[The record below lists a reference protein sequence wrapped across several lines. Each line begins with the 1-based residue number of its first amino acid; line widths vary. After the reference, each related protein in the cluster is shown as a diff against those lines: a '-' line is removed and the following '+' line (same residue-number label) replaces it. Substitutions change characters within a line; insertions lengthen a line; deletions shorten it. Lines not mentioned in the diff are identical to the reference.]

1 MGRSIDRLFLRT
13 NMEVGN
19 LSKADEVI
27 ETIDDGDFSNVDSL
41 IQASLTQDDEQ
52 TQYSLAETLMSR
64 GLSVQAKTIYVH
76 LLSIYPTEGQI
87 LSRLAEIA
95 VSDGDSDQALDYIS
109 MITPDS
115 PAYAENLLVSADI
128 YQSQGLYEVSEQ
140 KLLTGI
146 REYPDEEVFKF
157 ALAEVYFDENK
168 FSKALTYYDMLLD
181 MDITNYSG
189 ISITLRKASSLAGD
203 GQYEEAIQEYEKL
216 NALELNEDA
225 QFQLGF
231 LYNQVKDYNKS
242 IKVFEELLDTNRDYP
257 TVYPIL
263 AEDYLNIKKTADAF
277 KYAQLGLNINEL
289 DERLY
294 QIAFDAG
301 QVEDANGAIKLI
313 EQGIT
318 KVDDPMPLI
327 IKLSDYYITK
337 GQFKANL
344 DLLSDRDI
352 SNNPKLT
359 WNLAKS
365 EFETDDVAKAS
376 EDIMVVLDDFK
387 DNLDYLSDLIE
398 ILRSTGNNA
407 ILKPALQLYLKQDP
421 DNESMQNLLDQMD

>member
-1 MGRSIDRLFLRT
+1 M
-13 NMEVGN
+13 
-19 LSKADEVI
+19 SKADEVI
-27 ETIDDGDFSNVDSL
+27 QTIDDGDFSKVDSL
-41 IQASLTQDDEQ
+41 IQDSLLEDDDQ
-52 TQYSLAETLMSR
+52 TQFSLAETLMSR
-64 GLSVQAKTIYVH
+64 GLSVQAKTIYDH
-76 LLSIYPTEGQI
+76 LLTIYTTEGQI

-109 MITPDS
+109 QIAPDS

-181 MDITNYSG
+181 MGIKNYSG
-189 ISITLRKASSLAGD
+189 ISIVFRKASSLAGD
-203 GQYEEAIQEYEKL
+203 GQYEAAISEYEKL

-231 LYNQVKDYNKS
+231 LYNQVKNYNKS
-242 IKVFEELLDTNRDYP
+242 IAILEKLLETNRDYP
-257 TVYPIL
+257 TAYPIL
-263 AEDYLNIKKTADAF
+263 AEDYLNIKKNEDAF
-277 KYAQLGLNINEL
+277 KYAQLGLNLNEL
-289 DERLY
+289 DDRLY

-301 QVEDANGAIKLI
+301 TAEDSAEAVKILETGIKKVENPL
-313 EQGIT
+313 
-318 KVDDPMPLI
+318 PLI
-327 IKLSDYYITK
+327 VKLSDYYITK

-344 DLLSDRDI
+344 DLLSGRDVN
-352 SNNPKLT
+352 NNPKLT

-365 EFETDDVAKAS
+365 QFETDDVNDAQ
-376 EDIMVVLDDFK
+376 ENILLVLDDFK

-398 ILRSTGNNA
+398 ILRSTGNNDV
-407 ILKPALQLYLKQDP
+407 LRPALALYLKQDP
-421 DNESMQNLLDQMD
+421 DNEAMQNLLDQMNE

>member
-1 MGRSIDRLFLRT
+1 MDRLFLHK
-13 NMEVGN
+13 NGGKN

-27 ETIDDGDFSNVDSL
+27 DTIDDGDFSKVDSL
-41 IQASLTQDDEQ
+41 IQSSLREDDDQ
-52 TQYSLAETLMSR
+52 TKFSLAETLMSR
-64 GLSVQAKTIYVH
+64 GLSVQAKTIYEH
-76 LLSIYPTEGQI
+76 LLDNYPSEGQI

-95 VSDGDSDQALDYIS
+95 VSDGNSDQALDYIS
-109 MITPDS
+109 QITPDS

-181 MDITNYSG
+181 MGIKNYSG
-189 ISITLRKASSLAGD
+189 ISIVLRKASSLAGD
-203 GQYEEAIQEYEKL
+203 GQYEEAISVYEDL
-216 NALELNEDA
+216 NAIELNEDA

-231 LYNQVKDYNKS
+231 LYNQVKNYNKS
-242 IKVFEELLDTNRDYP
+242 IAILEKLLETNRDYP
-257 TVYPIL
+257 TAYPIL
-263 AEDYLNIKKTADAF
+263 AEDYLNIKKNDDAF
-277 KYAQLGLNINEL
+277 KYAQLGLNLNEL
-289 DERLY
+289 DDRLY

-301 QVEDANGAIKLI
+301 TAENTSEAIKII
-313 EQGIT
+313 EKGIQT
-318 KVDDPMPLI
+318 VDNPLPLV

-337 GQFKANL
+337 GQFKSNL
-344 DLLSDRDI
+344 DLLEGREI
-352 SNNPKLT
+352 SNNPKLI

-365 EFETDDVAKAS
+365 EFETDDVNQAQ
-376 EDIMVVLDDFK
+376 EDILQVLDDFK

-398 ILRSTGNNA
+398 ILRSSGNNDVLKAA
-407 ILKPALQLYLKQDP
+407 IQLYLKQDP
-421 DNESMQNLLDQMD
+421 DNEDMQNLLDQI

>member
-1 MGRSIDRLFLRT
+1 
-13 NMEVGN
+13 

-27 ETIDDGDFSNVDSL
+27 ETIDDGDFSKVDSL
-41 IQASLTQDDEQ
+41 IKASLLEDDEQ
-52 TQYSLAETLMSR
+52 TQFSLAETLMSR
-64 GLSVQAKTIYVH
+64 GLSVQAKTVYEH
-76 LLSIYPTEGQI
+76 LLTIYPTEGQI

-128 YQSQGLYEVSEQ
+128 YQSQALYEVSEQ

-146 REYPDEEVFKF
+146 REFPDEEVFKF

-181 MDITNYSG
+181 LDIKNYSG

-203 GQYEEAIQEYEKL
+203 GQYEEAISEYEKL

-242 IKVFEELLDTNRDYP
+242 ISTLEKLLATNRDYP

-263 AEDYLNIKKTADAF
+263 AEDYLNIKKNSDAF
-277 KYAQLGLNINEL
+277 KYAQLGLNLNEL

-294 QIAFDAG
+294 AIAFESG
-301 QVEDANGAIKLI
+301 LPEDAKGAIKIL
-313 EQGIT
+313 EKGIKT
-318 KVDDPMPLI
+318 VESPLPLI

-344 DLLSDRDI
+344 DLLRDRDV

-365 EFETDDVAKAS
+365 EFETDNIEKAQA
-376 EDIMVVLDDFK
+376 DILVVLDDFK

-398 ILRSTGNNA
+398 ILRSTGNND
-407 ILKPALQLYLKQDP
+407 ILKPALELYLKQDP
-421 DNESMQNLLDQMD
+421 DNEAMQGLLDQM

>member
-1 MGRSIDRLFLRT
+1 M
-13 NMEVGN
+13 
-19 LSKADEVI
+19 SKADEVI
-27 ETIDDGDFSNVDSL
+27 QTIDDGDFSQVDSL
-41 IQASLTQDDEQ
+41 IQDSLLEDDDQ
-52 TQYSLAETLMSR
+52 TQFSLAETLMSR
-64 GLSVQAKTIYVH
+64 GLSVQAKTIYTH
-76 LLSIYPTEGQI
+76 LLTIYPDEGQI

-109 MITPDS
+109 QIMPDS

-168 FSKALTYYDMLLD
+168 FGKALTYYDMLLD
-181 MDITNYSG
+181 MGIKNYSG
-189 ISITLRKASSLAGD
+189 ISIVFRKASSLAGD
-203 GQYEEAIQEYEKL
+203 GQYEEAISEYEKL

-231 LYNQVKDYNKS
+231 LYNQVKNYNKS
-242 IKVFEELLDTNRDYP
+242 INILEELLDTNRDYP
-257 TVYPIL
+257 TAYPIL
-263 AEDYLNIKKTADAF
+263 AEDYLNIKKTSDAF
-277 KYAQLGLNINEL
+277 KYAQLGLNLNEL
-289 DERLY
+289 DDRLY
-294 QIAFDAG
+294 AIAFDAG
-301 QVEDANGAIKLI
+301 TAEDSDAAIKILETGI
-313 EQGIT
+313 E
-318 KVDDPMPLI
+318 KVENPLPLI
-327 IKLSDYYITK
+327 VKLSDYYVTK

-344 DLLSDRDI
+344 DLLADRDV

-365 EFETDDVAKAS
+365 QFETDDVKDA
-376 EDIMVVLDDFK
+376 EDNIIVVLDDFK

-398 ILRSTGNNA
+398 ILRSTGNNDV
-407 ILKPALQLYLKQDP
+407 LKPALALYLKQDP
-421 DNESMQNLLDQMD
+421 DNESMQSLLDQIQ

>member
-1 MGRSIDRLFLRT
+1 M
-13 NMEVGN
+13 
-19 LSKADEVI
+19 SKADEVI
-27 ETIDDGDFSNVDSL
+27 QTIDDGDFSQVDSL
-41 IQASLTQDDEQ
+41 IQDSLLEDDDQ
-52 TQYSLAETLMSR
+52 TQFSLAETLMSR

-76 LLSIYPTEGQI
+76 LLTIYPDEGQI

-109 MITPDS
+109 QIMPDS

-128 YQSQGLYEVSEQ
+128 YQAQGLYEVSEQ

-168 FSKALTYYDMLLD
+168 FGKALTYYDMLLD
-181 MDITNYSG
+181 MGIKNYSG
-189 ISITLRKASSLAGD
+189 ISIVFRKASSLAGD
-203 GQYEEAIQEYEKL
+203 GQYEDAISEYEKL

-231 LYNQVKDYNKS
+231 LYNQVKNYNKS
-242 IKVFEELLDTNRDYP
+242 ISILEELLDTNRDYP
-257 TVYPIL
+257 TAYPIL

-277 KYAQLGLNINEL
+277 KYAQLGLNLNEL
-289 DERLY
+289 DDRLY
-294 QIAFDAG
+294 SIAFDAG
-301 QVEDANGAIKLI
+301 TSEDSDAAIKIL
-313 EQGIT
+313 ETGIK
-318 KVDDPMPLI
+318 KVENPLPLI
-327 IKLSDYYITK
+327 VKLSDYYVTK

-344 DLLSDRDI
+344 DLLAEQDV

-365 EFETDDVAKAS
+365 QFETDDIKDAQ
-376 EDIMVVLDDFK
+376 ENIMVVLDDFK

-398 ILRSTGNNA
+398 ILRSTGNNDV
-407 ILKPALQLYLKQDP
+407 LKPALALYLKQDP
-421 DNESMQNLLDQMD
+421 DNEAMQNLLDQIQ

>member
-1 MGRSIDRLFLRT
+1 M
-13 NMEVGN
+13 
-19 LSKADEVI
+19 SKADEVI
-27 ETIDDGDFSNVDSL
+27 ETIDDGDFSKVDSL
-41 IQASLTQDDEQ
+41 IKASLLEDDEQ
-52 TQYSLAETLMSR
+52 TQFSLAETLMSR
-64 GLSVQAKTIYVH
+64 GLSVQAKTVYEH
-76 LLSIYPTEGQI
+76 LLTIYPTEGQI

-128 YQSQGLYEVSEQ
+128 YQSQALYEVSEQ

-146 REYPDEEVFKF
+146 REFPDEEVFKF

-181 MDITNYSG
+181 LDIKNYSG

-203 GQYEEAIQEYEKL
+203 GQYEEAISEYEKL

-242 IKVFEELLDTNRDYP
+242 ISTLEKLLATNRDYP

-263 AEDYLNIKKTADAF
+263 AEDYLNIKKNSDAF
-277 KYAQLGLNINEL
+277 KYAQLGLNLNEL

-294 QIAFDAG
+294 AIAFESG
-301 QVEDANGAIKLI
+301 LPEDAKGAIKIL
-313 EQGIT
+313 EKGIKT
-318 KVDDPMPLI
+318 VESPLPLI

-344 DLLSDRDI
+344 DLLRDRDV

-365 EFETDDVAKAS
+365 EFETDNIEKAQA
-376 EDIMVVLDDFK
+376 DILVVLDDFK

-398 ILRSTGNNA
+398 ILRSTGNND
-407 ILKPALQLYLKQDP
+407 ILKPALELYLKQDP
-421 DNESMQNLLDQMD
+421 DNEAMQGLLDQM

>member
-1 MGRSIDRLFLRT
+1 MDRLFLRK
-13 NMEVGN
+13 NGGKN

-27 ETIDDGDFSNVDSL
+27 DTIDDGDFSKVDSL
-41 IQASLTQDDEQ
+41 IQSSLREDDDQ
-52 TQYSLAETLMSR
+52 TKFSLAETLMSR
-64 GLSVQAKTIYVH
+64 GLSVQAKTIYEH
-76 LLSIYPTEGQI
+76 LLDNYPSEGQI

-95 VSDGDSDQALDYIS
+95 VSDGNSDQALDYIS
-109 MITPDS
+109 QITPDS

-181 MDITNYSG
+181 MGIKNYSG
-189 ISITLRKASSLAGD
+189 ISIVLRKASSLAGD
-203 GQYEEAIQEYEKL
+203 GQYEEAISVYEDL
-216 NALELNEDA
+216 NAIELNEDA

-231 LYNQVKDYNKS
+231 LYNQVKNYNKS
-242 IKVFEELLDTNRDYP
+242 IAILEKLLETNRDYP
-257 TVYPIL
+257 TAYPIL
-263 AEDYLNIKKTADAF
+263 AEDYLNIKKNDDAF
-277 KYAQLGLNINEL
+277 KYAQLGLNLNEL
-289 DERLY
+289 DDRLY

-301 QVEDANGAIKLI
+301 TAENTSEAIKII
-313 EQGIT
+313 EKGIQT
-318 KVDDPMPLI
+318 VDNPLPLV

-337 GQFKANL
+337 GQFKSDL
-344 DLLSDRDI
+344 DLLEGREI
-352 SNNPKLT
+352 SNNPKLI

-365 EFETDDVAKAS
+365 EFETDDVNQAQ
-376 EDIMVVLDDFK
+376 EDILQVLDDFK

-398 ILRSTGNNA
+398 ILRSSGNNDVLKAA
-407 ILKPALQLYLKQDP
+407 IQLYLKQDP
-421 DNESMQNLLDQMD
+421 DNEDMQNLLDQI

>member
-1 MGRSIDRLFLRT
+1 M
-13 NMEVGN
+13 
-19 LSKADEVI
+19 SKADEVI
-27 ETIDDGDFSNVDSL
+27 ETIDDGDFSDVDNLIHESL
-41 IQASLTQDDEQ
+41 REDDDQ
-52 TQYSLAETLMSR
+52 TQFSLAETLMSR
-64 GLSVQAKTIYVH
+64 GLSVQAKTIYDH
-76 LLSIYPTEGQI
+76 LMINYPNEGQI

-95 VSDGDSDQALDYIS
+95 VSDGNSDQALDYIS
-109 MITPDS
+109 QITPYS

-181 MDITNYSG
+181 MDIKNYSG
-189 ISITLRKASSLAGD
+189 ISIVLRKASSLAGD
-203 GQYEEAIQEYEKL
+203 GQYEEAISEYEKL

-231 LYNQVKDYNKS
+231 LYNQVKNYNKS
-242 IKVFEELLDTNRDYP
+242 ITILETLLESNRDYP
-257 TVYPIL
+257 TAYPVL
-263 AEDYLNIKKTADAF
+263 AEDYLNIKKNSDAF
-277 KYAQLGLNINEL
+277 KYAQLGLNLNEL
-289 DERLY
+289 DDRLY

-301 QVEDANGAIKLI
+301 LAEDSSEAIKII
-313 EQGIT
+313 ETGIK
-318 KVDDPMPLI
+318 KVENPLPLI
-327 IKLSDYYITK
+327 IKLSDYYLTK

-344 DLLSDRDI
+344 DLLADKDV

-365 EFETDDVAKAS
+365 QFETDDIEAAQ
-376 EDIMVVLDDFK
+376 ENILLVLDDFK
-387 DNLDYLSDLIE
+387 DNLDYLTDLIE
-398 ILRSTGNNA
+398 ILRSTGNNDV
-407 ILKPALQLYLKQDP
+407 LKPALALYLKQDP
-421 DNESMQNLLDQMD
+421 DNESMQSLWDQLQ

>member
-1 MGRSIDRLFLRT
+1 M
-13 NMEVGN
+13 
-19 LSKADEVI
+19 SKADEVI
-27 ETIDDGDFSNVDSL
+27 ETIDDGDFSNVDRL
-41 IQASLTQDDEQ
+41 IQESLSEDDDQ
-52 TQYSLAETLMSR
+52 TQFSLAETLMSR
-64 GLSVQAKTIYVH
+64 GLSVQAKTIYDH
-76 LLSIYPTEGQI
+76 LLTIYPNEGQI

-109 MITPDS
+109 NITPDS

-128 YQSQGLYEVSEQ
+128 YQSQALYEVSEQ

-146 REYPDEEVFKF
+146 REFPDEEVFKF

-168 FSKALTYYDMLLD
+168 FSKALTYYNMLLD
-181 MDITNYSG
+181 MGIKNYSG

-203 GQYEEAIQEYEKL
+203 GQYEEAISEYEKL

-231 LYNQVKDYNKS
+231 LYNQVKNYNKS
-242 IKVFEELLDTNRDYP
+242 IQILEKLLSTNRDYP

-263 AEDYLNIKKTADAF
+263 AEDYLNIKKTSDAF

-294 QIAFDAG
+294 QIAFEAG
-301 QVEDANGAIKLI
+301 QVEDASAAIKII
-313 EQGIT
+313 EKGIR
-318 KVDDPMPLI
+318 KAENPLPLI

-344 DLLSDRDI
+344 DLLKGQDI
-352 SNNPKLT
+352 SNNPKLV

-365 EFETDDVAKAS
+365 QFETDDIDHAQ
-376 EDIMVVLDDFK
+376 ENILVVLDDFK

-407 ILKPALQLYLKQDP
+407 VLKPAVQMYLKQDP
-421 DNESMQNLLDQMD
+421 DNEDMQSLWDQLTEN

>member
-1 MGRSIDRLFLRT
+1 
-13 NMEVGN
+13 

-27 ETIDDGDFSNVDSL
+27 ETIDDGDFSKVDSL
-41 IQASLTQDDEQ
+41 IKASLLEDDEQ
-52 TQYSLAETLMSR
+52 TQFSLAETLMSR
-64 GLSVQAKTIYVH
+64 GLSVQAKTIYEH
-76 LLSIYPTEGQI
+76 LLTVYPTEGQI

-128 YQSQGLYEVSEQ
+128 YQSQALYEVSEQ

-146 REYPDEEVFKF
+146 REFPDEEVFKF
-157 ALAEVYFDENK
+157 ALAEIYFDENK
-168 FSKALTYYDMLLD
+168 FSKALTYYDMLLE
-181 MDITNYSG
+181 MGIKNYSG

-203 GQYEEAIQEYEKL
+203 GQYEEAISEYEKL

-242 IKVFEELLDTNRDYP
+242 ITILEKLLATNRDYP

-263 AEDYLNIKKTADAF
+263 AEDYLNIKKNSDAF

-294 QIAFDAG
+294 QIAFESG
-301 QVEDANGAIKLI
+301 TSEDAAGAIKIL
-313 EQGIT
+313 EKGIQ
-318 KVDDPMPLI
+318 KVENPLSLI
-327 IKLSDYYITK
+327 ITLSDYYITK

-344 DLLSDRDI
+344 DLLSGRDV

-365 EFETDDVAKAS
+365 QFETDDIDHAQ
-376 EDIMVVLDDFK
+376 ENILVVLDDFK

-398 ILRSTGNNA
+398 ILRSTGNNDV
-407 ILKPALQLYLKQDP
+407 LKPALALYLKQDP
-421 DNESMQNLLDQMD
+421 DNEAMRDLLDQIS